1 MSLWQQNIS
10 IGYGVSDYLFRFP
23 PGVINR
29 HSFVLANICEISA
42 PQGEPLDFPF
52 MGAATMG
59 VHNIVPLDD
68 GNLII
73 RLEADWD
80 SVLNAR
86 VQIFV
91 FD

>member
-1 MSLWQQNIS
+1 MSVWQENIV
-10 IGYGVSDYLFRFP
+10 IGYGSSDYIFYFP

-29 HSFVLANICEISA
+29 HSVVFANICEVFA

-59 VHNIVPLDD
+59 VHNIVPLDS
-68 GNLII
+68 GAVLM
-73 RLEADWD
+73 RLEADWS

-86 VQIFV
+86 VQIMV
-91 FD
+91 VD

>member
-10 IGYGVSDYLFRFP
+10 IGYGESDYLFRFP

-29 HSFVLANICEISA
+29 HSVVLANICEISA

-52 MGAATMG
+52 IGNATMG
-59 VHNIVPLDD
+59 VCNIVPRDD

-73 RLEADWD
+73 RLYANWD
-80 SVLNAR
+80 GVLQAR
-86 VQIFV
+86 VQIVV